1 MQAEKGASGMQFL
14 WVIALAGV
22 ELSDVAAPVSHGHQL
37 AMLDISGIVSLVCC
51 GSVEVLMS

>member
-1 MQAEKGASGMQFL
+1 MQAEKGASGTQFL

-37 AMLDISGIVSLVCC
+37 A
-51 GSVEVLMS
+51 